1 MKAFVIAGTNSGC
14 GKTTMTLGL
23 LKALTNRGL
32 AVQPYKVGPDY
43 IDTAWHTRVSGV
55 ASRNLDAFML
65 PADTMRSLFY
75 SHTRKADIAVIEGVM
90 GLYDGYG
97 VDPHYCSTAGLARDL
112 NLPVIL
118 VVDGRAVSTSAA
130 ATVMGFQHFD
140 PELNIAGV
148 IFNNVNSDSHLDL
161 IRAAVE
167 KYCQIPVLG
176 RLPKLPAI
184 ELPERH
190 LGLLTAQESARFD
203 PHWQTLAEAIE
214 EHIDL
219 DALLALS
226 EIEDQGADINEFA
239 FPDLN
244 ALPESYAESDQEA
257 DQAGAGLTI
266 ALAHDN
272 AFNFYYQD
280 NLDLLEQHG
289 AAIVRFSPLD
299 DEAVPECDLVY
310 IGGGY
315 PESYGAALAQNSSM
329 LASLRTLHQQG
340 TPIYAECG
348 GLMYLGDSLTTYE
361 DTHPKTT
368 KTNGDTHLSAHPLT
382 GTHTLNKGNV
392 KGDTHPM
399 VGILPG
405 RSTMTKSLK
414 RFGYCFATANT
425 NTVICP
431 QGTVLR
437 GHEFHYSEFTT
448 ELEPVFDMTKERD
461 GKIISRWGGGYQVG
475 NTLATYLHLHFAQ
488 QPELIKHWFALA
500 KENQLSRTKP
510 INEATK

>member
-1 MKAFVIAGTNSGC
+1 MWWNMKAFVIAGTNSGC

-65 PADTMRSLFY
+65 PAETMRSLFY
-75 SHTRKADIAVIEGVM
+75 SHTSQADIAVIEGVM

-176 RLPKLPAI
+176 RLPKLPEI

-190 LGLLTAQESARFD
+190 LGLLTAQESSRFD
-203 PHWQTLAEAIE
+203 PHWQTLAKAIE

-219 DALLALS
+219 DALLAIS
-226 EIEDQGADINEFA
+226 DIA
-239 FPDLN
+239 
-244 ALPESYAESDQEA
+244 DQEA
-257 DQAGAGLTI
+257 GFSEFDFSEPEEPVAQAGLGLTV

-280 NLDLLEQHG
+280 NLDLLEQQG
-289 AAIVRFSPLD
+289 ATIVRFSPLED
-299 DEAVPECDLVY
+299 VAVPECDLVY

-315 PESYGAALAQNSSM
+315 PESYGAQLAQNQSM

-348 GLMYLGDSLTTYE
+348 GLMYLGDSLS
-361 DTHPKTT
+361 DT
-368 KTNGDTHLSAHPLT
+368 N
-382 GTHTLNKGNV
+382 
-392 KGDTHPM
+392 GDTHPM
-399 VGILPG
+399 VGILSG
-405 RSTMTKSLK
+405 SSAMTKSLK
-414 RFGYCFATANT
+414 RFGYCFAKANVD
-425 NTVICP
+425 TVICP
-431 QGTVLR
+431 QQTVLR

-461 GKIISRWGGGYQVG
+461 GDIISRWGGGYQVG

-488 QPELIKHWFALA
+488 QPELIQHWFTLA
-500 KENQLSRTKP
+500 KEQQQLR
-510 INEATK
+510 INSTQEATK

>member
-65 PADTMRSLFY
+65 PAETMRSLFY
-75 SHTRKADIAVIEGVM
+75 SHTSQADIAVIEGVM

-161 IRAAVE
+161 IHAAVE

-176 RLPKLPAI
+176 RLPKLPEI

-329 LASLRTLHQQG
+329 LASLRMLHQQG

-361 DTHPKTT
+361 DTHP
-368 KTNGDTHLSAHPLT
+368 
-382 GTHTLNKGNV
+382 
-392 KGDTHPM
+392 M

-405 RSTMTKSLK
+405 CSTMTKSLK

-461 GKIISRWGGGYQVG
+461 GDIISRWGGGYQVG

-510 INEATK
+510 INEAIK